1 MSILDEIKVKLNFTT
16 DYEQLNQY
24 LSDFKNGF
32 VLEFDVNYLF
42 ESGICKVTV
51 EEVVK
56 EK

>member
-1 MSILDEIKVKLNFTT
+1 MSTLDEIKVKLNFTT
-16 DYEQLNQY
+16 DYERLNQY

-51 EEVVK
+51 EELIK

>member
-1 MSILDEIKVKLNFTT
+1 MSILDEIKVKLSFTT
-16 DYEQLNQY
+16 DYERLNHY

>member
-1 MSILDEIKVKLNFTT
+1 MSVLDEIKVKLNFTT
-16 DYEQLNQY
+16 DKERLNQY

-42 ESGICKVTV
+42 ESDICKAEV

>member
-1 MSILDEIKVKLNFTT
+1 MSVLDNIKVNITT
-16 DYEQLNQY
+16 DKERLDDY
-24 LSDFKNGF
+24 LSNFKYGF
-32 VLEFDVNYLF
+32 VLDFDVNYLF

>member
-1 MSILDEIKVKLNFTT
+1 MSILEEIKVKLNFTI
-16 DYEQLNQY
+16 DYERLNQY

>member
-16 DYEQLNQY
+16 DKERLNQY

-42 ESGICKVTV
+42 ESGICKATV
-51 EEVVK
+51 EEEVK